1 MCVANARADW
11 RSASGLSSG
20 TRAWHRPFGFGH
32 CDRRRSRHIYP
43 ILVPHV
49 PQNSESARKGEPHF
63 TQNFLGRCD
72 ACGRGDVAGE
82 LAGRG
87 FCWVELAWNG
97 WRRGIPTRGVRR
109 FIMENATTPTMATI
123 TNATA
128 APRSGFTGPP
138 PAGTTPPPPG
148 SPDTAK
154 LLRVELPVLSYVFS

>member
-11 RSASGLSSG
+11 RYASGLSSG

-87 FCWVELAWNG
+87 VCWVVLAWDG
-97 WRRGIPTRGVRR
+97 WGGGTPPPGVPR
-109 FIMENATTPTMATI
+109 FFLEEATTPTMAPVP
-123 TNATA
+123 ND
-128 APRSGFTGPP
+128 APPPPSRGAPPP
-138 PAGTTPPPPG
+138 PA
-148 SPDTAK
+148 
-154 LLRVELPVLSYVFS
+154 

>member
-72 ACGRGDVAGE
+72 ACGRGDVAG
-82 LAGRG
+82 GIG
-87 FCWVELAWNG
+87 
-97 WRRGIPTRGVRR
+97 RRGVCLGGIGSDGLGGGRPPPCVPR
-109 FIMENATTPTMATI
+109 FITEEATTTTL
-123 TNATA
+123 
-128 APRSGFTGPP
+128 
-138 PAGTTPPPPG
+138 GT
-148 SPDTAK
+148 
-154 LLRVELPVLSYVFS
+154 LS